1 MFSPADRH
9 TRVLALTT
17 LSLAVTGTAAALLAW
32 STSKIAWSALHEL
45 DIAYV
50 LESLLFAVV
59 SGFLV

>member
-9 TRVLALTT
+9 TRALALTT